1 MIHIPL
7 QVLTQVLHN
16 HKKELITNVIK
27 RKKTKSEMNS
37 RFLFS
42 RVMLGLTAATSAFFV
57 ACSDIDTAQDPQKPT
72 EGIMFSTSDVQD
84 RPDASL
90 PKTKAPEVYES
101 HTINLTGANAKGF
114 VLEESTVE
122 GVNPV
127 QQTPATR
134 GTMKNAIDAQFTVF
148 ACKNGGVSPDYM
160 YNEKVNANG
169 TMVTPKKWKK
179 SEASTL
185 KFYAVYPA
193 VQDADQQISP
203 AAYSASQS
211 PVIKFSPKS
220 DVKQQADLMVAK
232 TADMAYDNYV
242 STPVPLQFTHATT
255 AIQFK
260 IGNDLSYNQEVKKIE
275 IQNVY
280 GEGTYDLATKKWT
293 LGTTKKSYT
302 LTLSPTFSTAQ
313 NPGTVMNG
321 GDGTFFMIPQTL
333 PDEAKVKITFAS
345 GKYWEGKI
353 GGSGKSWAE
362 GTTKTYT
369 ISNSKD
375 LSDRDF
381 TLSITPTNGTE
392 RAYNQFDLPFTV
404 TSYSHLKGYTGTDR
418 DKAEPWQVASYEVST
433 DGTNWSAPTTTKPE
447 MVTAMTESGNGG
459 TSGEAGNLKLTNDY
473 KDYAQIR
480 NQELKAATEV
490 TTRKDL
496 SIINGRQYTANCYI
510 VSAPGK
516 YKFPLYY
523 GNSRENS
530 TDNTLSFQNNTS
542 SANALKYFH
551 GGIEQ
556 EPNNYMIPYPDIH
569 QWVYGAKLLWESK
582 TGLVKVTATNRNGH
596 TQPHLGGR
604 DIYVEFEVNKDNIE
618 TGNAIIAVTLNGKVA
633 WSWHI
638 WITGKE
644 VADVQSGHFLSEP
657 IGFVPTKWMR
667 TTYRQDRYVKV
678 TVKQP
683 RSGKTAS
690 VVFKQKPH
698 EETPEGQAMH
708 YQWGRKDPLWP
719 GMDGLRAQE
728 NGYNVGISLAES
740 VQDPRLMGRPRHLE
754 YVLGSTATNFGSTWD
769 WNNNPAYTNS
779 YLNLWDANNATGYN
793 YTGTFVKTIYD
804 PSPAGFHVPRTSQL
818 SKVGNDKYVV
828 SPKMGYL
835 DPDYVADGALSPGI
849 GYYWT
854 SEKTFTNHDGTYA
867 AFSVFGITDAN
878 SKIGVNGINNIV
890 NPAMAYCVLPIKE

>member
-1 MIHIPL
+1 
-7 QVLTQVLHN
+7 
-16 HKKELITNVIK
+16 
-27 RKKTKSEMNS
+27 MNS

-134 GTMKNAIDAQFTVF
+134 GTMKTAIDAQFTVF

-203 AAYSASQS
+203 ATYSASQN

-260 IGNDLSYNQEVKKIE
+260 IGNDLSYNQQVQKIE

-302 LTLSPTFSTAQ
+302 LTLNPTFSTAQ

-333 PDEAKVKITFAS
+333 PDDAKVKITFAS

-353 GGSGKSWAE
+353 GGSGKVWAE

-447 MVTAMTESGNGG
+447 MVTAMTERGNGG

-496 SIINGRQYTANCYI
+496 SMINGKQYTANCYI

-516 YKFPLYY
+516 YKFPLFY

-530 TDNTLSFQNNTS
+530 TDNTLSFQNNTN

-596 TQPHLGGR
+596 TQPHSGGR

-708 YQWGRKDPLWP
+708 YQWGRKDPFWP
-719 GMDGLRAQE
+719 GMDGLTASP
-728 NGYNVGISLAES
+728 NIYDGGISLAES
-740 VQDPRLMGRPRHLE
+740 VQEPKKLGHSRRLEHA
-754 YVLGSTATNFGSTWD
+754 LGSTATNFGSTWD

-779 YLNLWDANNATGYN
+779 YLNLWDANNATGYG
-793 YTGTFVKTIYD
+793 YTGAFVKTIYD

-835 DPDYVADGALSPGI
+835 DPDYVADGALSTGI

-854 SEKTFTNHDGTYA
+854 SEKSFTNHDGTYA
-867 AFSVFGITDAN
+867 AYSVFGITDAN

>member
-657 IGFVPTKWMR
+657 IGFVPTNWMR

-828 SPKMGYL
+828 SPKMGYM
-835 DPDYVADGALSPGI
+835 DPEFVSYGALSPGI

-854 SEKTFTNHDGTYA
+854 SEKTFTNHNGTYA
-867 AFSVFGITDAN
+867 AFSIFGITDAN

>member
-1 MIHIPL
+1 
-7 QVLTQVLHN
+7 
-16 HKKELITNVIK
+16 
-27 RKKTKSEMNS
+27 MNS

-42 RVMLGLTAATSAFFV
+42 RVMLSLTAATSAFFV

-114 VLEESTVE
+114 VLEESTIE

-134 GTMKNAIDAQFTVF
+134 GTMKTAIDAQFTVF

-193 VQDADQQISP
+193 AQDADQQISP

-242 STPVPLQFTHATT
+242 STPVPLQFAHATT

-280 GEGTYDLATKKWT
+280 GEGTYDLTTKTWT
-293 LGTTKKSYT
+293 VGTTKKSYT
-302 LTLSPTFSTAQ
+302 LTLNPTFSTAQ

-333 PDEAKVKITFAS
+333 PDDAKVKITFAS

-353 GGSGKSWAE
+353 GGTGKVWAE

-392 RAYNQFDLPFTV
+392 REYNQFDLPFTV

-418 DKAEPWQVASYEVST
+418 DKAEAWQIASYEVST

-496 SIINGRQYTANCYI
+496 SMINGKQYTANCYI

-516 YKFPLYY
+516 YKFPLFY

-530 TDNTLSFQNNTS
+530 TDNTPSFQNSTNN
-542 SANALKYFH
+542 ANALKYFH

-596 TQPHLGGR
+596 TQPHSGGR

-667 TTYRQDRYVKV
+667 TTYRQNRYVKV
-678 TVKQP
+678 TIKQP

-708 YQWGRKDPLWP
+708 YQWGRKDPFWP
-719 GMDGLRAQE
+719 GMDGLTASE
-728 NGYNVGISLAES
+728 NVFNGGISLAQS
-740 VQDPRLMGRPRHLE
+740 VQEPKKLGHSRRLEHA
-754 YVLGSTATNFGSTWD
+754 LGSTATNFGSTWD

-779 YLNLWDANNATGYN
+779 YLNLWDANNETGYG
-793 YTGTFVKTIYD
+793 YTGAFVKTIYD

-818 SKVGNDKYVV
+818 SNVGNDKYVV

>member
-1 MIHIPL
+1 
-7 QVLTQVLHN
+7 
-16 HKKELITNVIK
+16 
-27 RKKTKSEMNS
+27 MNS

-42 RVMLGLTAATSAFFV
+42 RVMLSLTAATSAFFV

-148 ACKNGGVSPDYM
+148 ACKNGGESPDYM

-203 AAYSASQS
+203 ATYSASQN

-242 STPVPLQFTHATT
+242 SIPVPLQFTHATT

-302 LTLSPTFSTAQ
+302 LTLNPTFSTAQ

-333 PDEAKVKITFAS
+333 PDDAKVKITFAS

-447 MVTAMTESGNGG
+447 MVTAMTERGNGG

-496 SIINGRQYTANCYI
+496 SMINGKQYTANCYI

-516 YKFPLYY
+516 YKFPLFY

-530 TDNTLSFQNNTS
+530 TDNTLSFQNNTN

-596 TQPHLGGR
+596 TQPHSGGR

-708 YQWGRKDPLWP
+708 YQWGRKDPFWP
-719 GMDGLRAQE
+719 GMDGLTASP
-728 NGYNVGISLAES
+728 NIYDGGISLAES
-740 VQDPRLMGRPRHLE
+740 VQEPKKLGHSRRLEHA
-754 YVLGSTATNFGSTWD
+754 LGSTATNFGSTWD

-779 YLNLWDANNATGYN
+779 YLNLWDANNATGYG
-793 YTGTFVKTIYD
+793 YTGAFVKTIYD

-835 DPDYVADGALSPGI
+835 DPDYVADGALSTGI

-854 SEKTFTNHDGTYA
+854 SEKSFTNHDGTYA
-867 AFSVFGITDAN
+867 AYSVFGITDAN
-878 SKIGVNGINNIV
+878 SKIGVNSINNIV

>member
-1 MIHIPL
+1 
-7 QVLTQVLHN
+7 
-16 HKKELITNVIK
+16 
-27 RKKTKSEMNS
+27 MNS

-42 RVMLGLTAATSAFFV
+42 RVMLSLTAATSAFFV

-72 EGIMFSTSDVQD
+72 EGIMFSTSDVQE

-101 HTINLTGANAKGF
+101 HTISLTGANAKGF
-114 VLEESTVE
+114 VLEETTVE

-127 QQTPATR
+127 QQSPATR
-134 GTMKNAIDAQFTVF
+134 GTMKTSIDAQFTVF

-203 AAYSASQS
+203 AAYSASQK

-242 STPVPLQFTHATT
+242 STPVPLQFSHATT

-260 IGNDLSYNQEVKKIE
+260 IGNDLSYNQQVQKIE

-280 GEGTYDLATKKWT
+280 GEGTYDLATKRWT
-293 LGTTKKSYT
+293 VGATKKNYT
-302 LTLSPTFSTAQ
+302 LTLNPTFSTAQ

-333 PDEAKVKITFAS
+333 PDDAKVKITFAS

-353 GGSGKSWAE
+353 GGTGKVWAE

-381 TLSITPTNGTE
+381 TLTITPTNGTE
-392 RAYNQFDLPFTV
+392 REYNQFDVPFTV
-404 TSYSHLKGYTGTDR
+404 TSYSRLKGFSGNSR
-418 DKAEPWQVASYEVST
+418 DKAEAWQVASYEVST

-496 SIINGRQYTANCYI
+496 SMINGKQYTANCYI

-516 YKFPLYY
+516 YKFPLFY
-523 GNSRENS
+523 GNSRVNS
-530 TDNTLSFQNNTS
+530 TDNTASFKNNTNS
-542 SANALKYFH
+542 NNALKYFH
-551 GGIEQ
+551 GGIDQ
-556 EPNNYMIPYPDIH
+556 GAYGYQIPYADIH

-582 TGLVKVTATNRNGH
+582 KDLVKVTATNRNGH
-596 TQPHLGGR
+596 TQPHEGGR

-618 TGNAIIAVTLNGKVA
+618 TGNAIIGVTYNGKVA

-638 WITGKE
+638 WVTGKE

-667 TTYRQDRYVKV
+667 TTYRQNRYVKV

-690 VVFKQKPH
+690 VVFTQKPH
-698 EETPEGQAMH
+698 EEVPEGQAMH
-708 YQWGRKDPLWP
+708 YQWGRKDPFWP
-719 GMDGLRAQE
+719 GMDGLTASE
-728 NGYNVGISLAES
+728 NKFDGGISLAES
-740 VQDPRLMGRPRHLE
+740 VQNPKMMGRPRHLE
-754 YVLGSTATNFGSTWD
+754 YVFTSVATYFGGTWD

-779 YLNLWDANNATGYN
+779 YLNLWDANNETGYG
-793 YTGTFVKTIYD
+793 YTGPFVKTIYD

-828 SPKMGYL
+828 SPKMGYM
-835 DPDYVADGALSPGI
+835 DPEYVSDGAKTPDI

-854 SEKTFTNHDGTYA
+854 SEKSFINNNGTDA
-867 AFSVFGITDAN
+867 AFSIFGITDAN
-878 SKIGVNGINNIV
+878 SKIQVDGKNKIV
-890 NPAMAYCVLPIKE
+890 NPSMAYCVLPIKE

>member
-1 MIHIPL
+1 
-7 QVLTQVLHN
+7 
-16 HKKELITNVIK
+16 
-27 RKKTKSEMNS
+27 MNS

-220 DVKQQADLMVAK
+220 DVTQQADLMVAK

-242 STPVPLQFTHATT
+242 STPVPLQFAHATT

-260 IGNDLSYNQEVKKIE
+260 IGNDLSYNQQVQKIE

-280 GEGTYDLATKKWT
+280 GEGTYDLATKTWT
-293 LGTTKKSYT
+293 VGTTKKNYT
-302 LTLSPTFSTAQ
+302 LTLNPTFSTAQ

-333 PDEAKVKITFAS
+333 PDDAKVKITFAS

-353 GGSGKSWAE
+353 GGTGKVWAE

-392 RAYNQFDLPFTV
+392 REYNQFDLPFTV
-404 TSYSHLKGYTGTDR
+404 TSYSHLKGFSGNSR
-418 DKAEPWQVASYEVST
+418 DKAEAWQVASYEVST

-480 NQELKAATEV
+480 NQELKAAAEV

-496 SIINGRQYTANCYI
+496 SMINGKQYTANCYI

-530 TDNTLSFQNNTS
+530 TDNTPSFQNSTNN
-542 SANALKYFH
+542 ANALKYFH

-596 TQPHLGGR
+596 TQPHSGGR

-708 YQWGRKDPLWP
+708 YQWGRKDPFWP
-719 GMDGLRAQE
+719 GMDGLTASP
-728 NGYNVGISLAES
+728 NIYDGGISLAES
-740 VQDPRLMGRPRHLE
+740 VQEPKKLGHSRRLEHA
-754 YVLGSTATNFGSTWD
+754 LGSTATNFGSTWD

-779 YLNLWDANNATGYN
+779 YLNLWDANNATGYG
-793 YTGTFVKTIYD
+793 YTGAFVKTIYD

-818 SKVGNDKYVV
+818 SNVGNDKYVV

>member
-1 MIHIPL
+1 
-7 QVLTQVLHN
+7 
-16 HKKELITNVIK
+16 
-27 RKKTKSEMNS
+27 MNS

-203 AAYSASQS
+203 ATYSASQN

-242 STPVPLQFTHATT
+242 SIPVPLQFTHATT

-302 LTLSPTFSTAQ
+302 LTLNPTFSTAQ

-333 PDEAKVKITFAS
+333 PDDAKVKITFAS

-381 TLSITPTNGTE
+381 TLTITPTNGTE

-447 MVTAMTESGNGG
+447 MVTAMTERGNGG

-496 SIINGRQYTANCYI
+496 SMINGKQYTANCYI

-516 YKFPLYY
+516 YKFPLFY

-530 TDNTLSFQNNTS
+530 TDNTLSFQNNTN

-596 TQPHLGGR
+596 TQPHSGGR

-708 YQWGRKDPLWP
+708 YQWGRKDPFWP
-719 GMDGLRAQE
+719 GMDGLTASP
-728 NGYNVGISLAES
+728 NIYDGGISLAES
-740 VQDPRLMGRPRHLE
+740 VQEPKKLGHSRRLEHA
-754 YVLGSTATNFGSTWD
+754 LGSTATNFGSTWD

-779 YLNLWDANNATGYN
+779 YLNLWDANNATGYG
-793 YTGTFVKTIYD
+793 YTGAFVKTIYD

-835 DPDYVADGALSPGI
+835 DPDYVADGALSTGI

-854 SEKTFTNHDGTYA
+854 SEKSFTNHDGTYA
-867 AFSVFGITDAN
+867 AYSVFGITDAN

>member
-1 MIHIPL
+1 
-7 QVLTQVLHN
+7 
-16 HKKELITNVIK
+16 
-27 RKKTKSEMNS
+27 MNS

-114 VLEESTVE
+114 VLEESTIE

-134 GTMKNAIDAQFTVF
+134 GTMKTAIDAQFTVF

-203 AAYSASQS
+203 AAYSASQN

-260 IGNDLSYNQEVKKIE
+260 IGNDLSYNQQVQKIE

-280 GEGTYDLATKKWT
+280 GEGTYDLVTKTWTVGATKKN
-293 LGTTKKSYT
+293 YT
-302 LTLSPTFSTAQ
+302 LTLNPTFSTAQ

-333 PDEAKVKITFAS
+333 PDDAKVKITFAS

-353 GGSGKSWAE
+353 GGTGKVWAE

-392 RAYNQFDLPFTV
+392 REYNQFDLPFTV
-404 TSYSHLKGYTGTDR
+404 TSYSRLKGYTGTDR
-418 DKAEPWQVASYEVST
+418 DKAEAWQVASYEVST

-480 NQELKAATEV
+480 NQELKAAAEV

-496 SIINGRQYTANCYI
+496 SMINGKQYTANCYI

-530 TDNTLSFQNNTS
+530 TDNTPSFQNSTNN
-542 SANALKYFH
+542 ANALKYFH

-596 TQPHLGGR
+596 TQPHSGGR

-708 YQWGRKDPLWP
+708 YQWGRKDPFWP
-719 GMDGLRAQE
+719 GMDGLTASP
-728 NGYNVGISLAES
+728 NIYDGGISLAES
-740 VQDPRLMGRPRHLE
+740 VQEPKKLGHSRRLEHA
-754 YVLGSTATNFGSTWD
+754 LGSTATNFGSTWD

-779 YLNLWDANNATGYN
+779 YLNLWDANNETGYG
-793 YTGTFVKTIYD
+793 YTGAFVKTIYD

-818 SKVGNDKYVV
+818 SNVGNDKYVV

>member
-1 MIHIPL
+1 M
-7 QVLTQVLHN
+7 
-16 HKKELITNVIK
+16 
-27 RKKTKSEMNS
+27 
-37 RFLFS
+37 
-42 RVMLGLTAATSAFFV
+42 
-57 ACSDIDTAQDPQKPT
+57 
-72 EGIMFSTSDVQD
+72 
-84 RPDASL
+84 
-90 PKTKAPEVYES
+90 
-101 HTINLTGANAKGF
+101 TGANAKGF

-148 ACKNGGVSPDYM
+148 ACKNGGESPDYM

-203 AAYSASQS
+203 ATYSASQN

-242 STPVPLQFTHATT
+242 SIPVPLQFTHATT

-302 LTLSPTFSTAQ
+302 LTLNPTFSTAQ

-333 PDEAKVKITFAS
+333 PDDAKVKITFAS

-447 MVTAMTESGNGG
+447 MVTAMTERGNGG

-496 SIINGRQYTANCYI
+496 SMINGKQYTANCYI

-516 YKFPLYY
+516 YKFPLFY

-530 TDNTLSFQNNTS
+530 TDNTLSFQNNTN

-596 TQPHLGGR
+596 TQPHSGGR

-708 YQWGRKDPLWP
+708 YQWGRKDPFWP
-719 GMDGLRAQE
+719 GMDGLTASP
-728 NGYNVGISLAES
+728 NIYDGGISLAES
-740 VQDPRLMGRPRHLE
+740 VQEPKKLGHSRRLEHA
-754 YVLGSTATNFGSTWD
+754 LGSTATNFGSTWD

-779 YLNLWDANNATGYN
+779 YLNLWDANNATGYG
-793 YTGTFVKTIYD
+793 YTGAFVKTIYD

-835 DPDYVADGALSPGI
+835 DPDYVADGALSTGI

-854 SEKTFTNHDGTYA
+854 SEKSFTNHDGTYA
-867 AFSVFGITDAN
+867 AYSVFGITDAN

>member
-1 MIHIPL
+1 
-7 QVLTQVLHN
+7 
-16 HKKELITNVIK
+16 
-27 RKKTKSEMNS
+27 MNS

-42 RVMLGLTAATSAFFV
+42 RVMLSLTAATSAFFV

-114 VLEESTVE
+114 VLEESTIE

-127 QQTPATR
+127 QQTPSTR
-134 GTMKNAIDAQFTVF
+134 GTMKTAIDAQFTVF

-203 AAYSASQS
+203 AAYSASQN

-260 IGNDLSYNQEVKKIE
+260 IGNDLSYNQQVQKIE

-280 GEGTYDLATKKWT
+280 GEGTYDFATKTWT
-293 LGTTKKSYT
+293 VGTTKKNYT
-302 LTLSPTFSTAQ
+302 LTLNPTFSTAQ

-333 PDEAKVKITFAS
+333 PDDAKVKITFAS

-353 GGSGKSWAE
+353 GGTGKVWAE

-418 DKAEPWQVASYEVST
+418 DKAEAWQVASYEVST

-480 NQELKAATEV
+480 NQELKAAAEV

-496 SIINGRQYTANCYI
+496 SMINGKQYTANCYI

-516 YKFPLYY
+516 YKFPLFY

-530 TDNTLSFQNNTS
+530 TDNTLSFQNNTN

-596 TQPHLGGR
+596 TQPHSGGR

-708 YQWGRKDPLWP
+708 YQWGRKDPFWP
-719 GMDGLRAQE
+719 GMDGLTASP
-728 NGYNVGISLAES
+728 NIYDGGISLAES
-740 VQDPRLMGRPRHLE
+740 VQEPKKLGHSRRLEHA
-754 YVLGSTATNFGSTWD
+754 LGSTATNFGSTWD

-779 YLNLWDANNATGYN
+779 YLNLWDANNETGYG
-793 YTGTFVKTIYD
+793 YTGAFVKTIYD

>member
-1 MIHIPL
+1 M
-7 QVLTQVLHN
+7 
-16 HKKELITNVIK
+16 K
-27 RKKTKSEMNS
+27 S

-42 RVMLGLTAATSAFFV
+42 RVMLGLTAATSVFFV

-114 VLEESTVE
+114 VLEESTIE

-134 GTMKNAIDAQFTVF
+134 GTMKTAIDAQFTVF

-203 AAYSASQS
+203 AAYSASQK

-242 STPVPLQFTHATT
+242 STPVPLQFAHATT

-260 IGNDLSYNQEVKKIE
+260 IGNDLSYNQQVQKIE

-293 LGTTKKSYT
+293 VGTTKKNYT
-302 LTLSPTFSTAQ
+302 LTLNPTFSTAQ

-333 PDEAKVKITFAS
+333 PDDAKVKITFAS

-353 GGSGKSWAE
+353 GGTGKVWAE

-392 RAYNQFDLPFTV
+392 REYNQFDLPFTV

-418 DKAEPWQVASYEVST
+418 DKAEAWQVASYEVST

-496 SIINGRQYTANCYI
+496 SMINGKQYTANCYI

-516 YKFPLYY
+516 YKFPLFY

-530 TDNTLSFQNNTS
+530 TDNTPSFQNSTNN
-542 SANALKYFH
+542 ANALKYFH

-596 TQPHLGGR
+596 TQPHSGGR

-638 WITGKE
+638 WVTGKE

-708 YQWGRKDPLWP
+708 YQWGRKDPFWP
-719 GMDGLRAQE
+719 GMDGLTASP
-728 NGYNVGISLAES
+728 NIYDGGISLAES
-740 VQDPRLMGRPRHLE
+740 VQEPRLMGRPRHLE
-754 YVLGSTATNFGSTWD
+754 YVFTSKATYFGGTWD
-769 WNNNPAYTNS
+769 WNNNPGYYNS
-779 YLNLWDANNATGYN
+779 YLNLWDANNEIGYG

-828 SPKMGYL
+828 SPKMGYM
-835 DPDYVADGALSPGI
+835 DPEYVSDGAKTPDI

-854 SEKTFTNHDGTYA
+854 SEKSFINNNGTDA
-867 AFSVFGITDAN
+867 AFSIFGITDAN

-890 NPAMAYCVLPIKE
+890 NPSMAYCVLPIKE

>member
-1 MIHIPL
+1 
-7 QVLTQVLHN
+7 
-16 HKKELITNVIK
+16 
-27 RKKTKSEMNS
+27 MNS

-42 RVMLGLTAATSAFFV
+42 RVMLSLTAATSAFFV

-84 RPDASL
+84 RSDASL

-101 HTINLTGANAKGF
+101 HTINLTGTNAKGF

-203 AAYSASQS
+203 ATYSASQN

-220 DVKQQADLMVAK
+220 DVNQQADLMVAK

-242 STPVPLQFTHATT
+242 STPVPLQFAHATT

-280 GEGTYDLATKKWT
+280 GEGTYELATKKWT
-293 LGTTKKSYT
+293 VGTTKKSYT
-302 LTLSPTFSTAQ
+302 LTLNPTFSTAQ

-333 PDEAKVKITFAS
+333 PDDAKVKITFAS

-353 GGSGKSWAE
+353 GGSGKVWAE

-459 TSGEAGNLKLTNDY
+459 TSGEVGNLKLTNDY

-496 SIINGRQYTANCYI
+496 SMINGKQYTANCYI

-516 YKFPLYY
+516 YKFPLFY

-530 TDNTLSFQNNTS
+530 TDNTLSFQNNTN

-596 TQPHLGGR
+596 TQPHSGGR

-708 YQWGRKDPLWP
+708 YQWGRKDPFWP
-719 GMDGLRAQE
+719 GMDGLTASP
-728 NGYNVGISLAES
+728 NIYDGGISLAES
-740 VQDPRLMGRPRHLE
+740 VQEPKKLGHSRRLEHA
-754 YVLGSTATNFGSTWD
+754 LGSTATNFGSTWD

-779 YLNLWDANNATGYN
+779 YLNLWDANNATGYG
-793 YTGTFVKTIYD
+793 YTGAFVKTIYD

-835 DPDYVADGALSPGI
+835 DPDYVADGALSTGI

-854 SEKTFTNHDGTYA
+854 SEKSFTNHDGTYA
-867 AFSVFGITDAN
+867 AYSVFGITDAN

>member
-1 MIHIPL
+1 
-7 QVLTQVLHN
+7 
-16 HKKELITNVIK
+16 
-27 RKKTKSEMNS
+27 
-37 RFLFS
+37 
-42 RVMLGLTAATSAFFV
+42 MLSLTAATSAFFV

-148 ACKNGGVSPDYM
+148 ACKNGGESPDYM

-203 AAYSASQS
+203 ATYSASQK

-220 DVKQQADLMVAK
+220 DVKQQTDLMVAK

-242 STPVPLQFTHATT
+242 STPVPLQFAHATT

-260 IGNDLSYNQEVKKIE
+260 IGNDLSYNQQVQKIE

-280 GEGTYDLATKKWT
+280 GEGTYDLVTKTWT
-293 LGTTKKSYT
+293 VGTTKKNYT
-302 LTLSPTFSTAQ
+302 LTLNPTFSTAQ

-333 PDEAKVKITFAS
+333 PDDAKVKITFAS

-353 GGSGKSWAE
+353 GGTGKVWAE

-392 RAYNQFDLPFTV
+392 REYNQFDLPFTV

-496 SIINGRQYTANCYI
+496 SMINGKQYTANCYI

-516 YKFPLYY
+516 YKFPLFY

-530 TDNTLSFQNNTS
+530 TDNTPSFQNSTNN
-542 SANALKYFH
+542 ANALKYFH

-596 TQPHLGGR
+596 TQPHSGGR

-638 WITGKE
+638 WVTGKE

-708 YQWGRKDPLWP
+708 YQWGRKDPFWP
-719 GMDGLRAQE
+719 GMDGLTASP
-728 NGYNVGISLAES
+728 NIYDGGISLAES
-740 VQDPRLMGRPRHLE
+740 VQEPKKLGHSRRLEHA
-754 YVLGSTATNFGSTWD
+754 LGSTATNFGSTWD

-779 YLNLWDANNATGYN
+779 YLNLWDANNATGYG
-793 YTGTFVKTIYD
+793 YTGAFVKTIYD

-835 DPDYVADGALSPGI
+835 DPDYVADGALSTGI

-854 SEKTFTNHDGTYA
+854 SEKSFTNHDGTYA
-867 AFSVFGITDAN
+867 AYSVFGITDAN

>member
-1 MIHIPL
+1 
-7 QVLTQVLHN
+7 
-16 HKKELITNVIK
+16 
-27 RKKTKSEMNS
+27 MNS

-114 VLEESTVE
+114 VLEESTIE

-134 GTMKNAIDAQFTVF
+134 GTMKTAIDAQFTVF

-203 AAYSASQS
+203 AAYSASQK

-280 GEGTYDLATKKWT
+280 GEGTYDLVTKTWT
-293 LGTTKKSYT
+293 VGTTKKNYT
-302 LTLSPTFSTAQ
+302 LTLNPTFSTAQ

-321 GDGTFFMIPQTL
+321 GEGTFFMIPQPL
-333 PDEAKVKITFAS
+333 PDDAKVKITFAS

-353 GGSGKSWAE
+353 GGTGKVWAE

-392 RAYNQFDLPFTV
+392 REYNQFDLPFTV
-404 TSYSHLKGYTGTDR
+404 TSYSRLKGFSGNSR
-418 DKAEPWQVASYEVST
+418 DKAEAWQVASYEVST

-496 SIINGRQYTANCYI
+496 SMINGKQYTANCYI

-516 YKFPLYY
+516 YKFPLFY

-530 TDNTLSFQNNTS
+530 TDNTPSFQNSTNN
-542 SANALKYFH
+542 ANALKYFH

-596 TQPHLGGR
+596 TQPHSGGR

-618 TGNAIIAVTLNGKVA
+618 TGNAIIAVTLNGKIA

-828 SPKMGYL
+828 SPKMGYM
-835 DPDYVADGALSPGI
+835 DPEFVSYGALSPGI

-854 SEKTFTNHDGTYA
+854 SEKTFTNHNGTYA
-867 AFSVFGITDAN
+867 AFSIFGITDAN

>member
-1 MIHIPL
+1 
-7 QVLTQVLHN
+7 
-16 HKKELITNVIK
+16 
-27 RKKTKSEMNS
+27 MNS
-37 RFLFS
+37 RNLFT
-42 RVMLGLTAATSAFFV
+42 RMMLGLTALTSSFLV
-57 ACSDIDTAQDPQKPT
+57 ACSDVDTAQDPQKPT
-72 EGIMFSTSDVQD
+72 DGITFNMSDVQD
-84 RPDASL
+84 RSDASL
-90 PKTKAPEVYES
+90 PKTKAPEVYEN
-101 HTINLTGANAKGF
+101 HTVALQGADAKGF

-127 QQTPATR
+127 QQSPATR
-134 GTMKNAIDAQFTVF
+134 GTMKTSIDGQFTVF
-148 ACKNGGVSPDYM
+148 ACKNGGVSPDYI

-169 TMVTPKKWKK
+169 TMVTPKKWRK

-193 VQDADQQISP
+193 AQDADQQISP
-203 AAYSASQS
+203 ATYSASQS

-232 TADMAYDNYV
+232 TADMAYDTYV

-260 IGNDLSYNQEVKKIE
+260 IGNDLSYNQQVQKIE

-280 GEGTYDLATKKWT
+280 GEGTYDLATKTWT

-302 LTLSPTFSTAQ
+302 LTLNPTFSTAQ

-333 PDEAKVKITFAS
+333 PNDAKVKITFAS

-353 GGSGKSWAE
+353 GGSGKVWAE

-381 TLSITPTNGTE
+381 TLTITPTNGTE

-480 NQELKAATEV
+480 NQELKAAAEV

-496 SIINGRQYTANCYI
+496 SMINGKQYTANCYI

-516 YKFPLYY
+516 YKFPLFY

-530 TDNTLSFQNNTS
+530 TDNTLSFQNNTN

-556 EPNNYMIPYPDIH
+556 ATNNYIIPYHDIH
-569 QWVYGAKLLWESK
+569 QWVSNAAVLWQSK
-582 TGLVKVTATNRNGH
+582 ANMVKVTGTDRNGH
-596 TQPHLGGR
+596 TSGHLGGR
-604 DIYVEFEVNKDNIE
+604 DIYVEFEVDKNNIE
-618 TGNAIIAVTLNGKVA
+618 TGNAIIAVYYNGKVA

-708 YQWGRKDPLWP
+708 YQWGRKDPFWP
-719 GMDGLRAQE
+719 GMDGLTASPNIY
-728 NGYNVGISLAES
+728 NGGISLAES
-740 VQDPRLMGRPRHLE
+740 VQEPKKLGHSRRLEHA
-754 YVLGSTATNFGSTWD
+754 LGSTATNFGSTWD

-779 YLNLWDANNATGYN
+779 YLNLWDANNATGYG
-793 YTGTFVKTIYD
+793 YTGAFVKTIYD

-835 DPDYVADGALSPGI
+835 DPDYVANGVLSPGI

-854 SEKTFTNHDGTYA
+854 SEKTFTNHNGTYA
-867 AFSVFGITDAN
+867 AFSIFGITDAN

>member
-1 MIHIPL
+1 
-7 QVLTQVLHN
+7 
-16 HKKELITNVIK
+16 
-27 RKKTKSEMNS
+27 MNS

-114 VLEESTVE
+114 VLEESTIE

-169 TMVTPKKWKK
+169 TMVTPKKWRK

-193 VQDADQQISP
+193 AQDADQQISP
-203 AAYSASQS
+203 AAYSASQK

-242 STPVPLQFTHATT
+242 STPVPLQFAHATT

-260 IGNDLSYNQEVKKIE
+260 IGNDLSYNQQVQKIE

-280 GEGTYDLATKKWT
+280 GEGTYDLATKTWT
-293 LGTTKKSYT
+293 VGTTKKNYT
-302 LTLSPTFSTAQ
+302 LTLNPTFSTAQ

-333 PDEAKVKITFAS
+333 PDDAKVKITFAS

-353 GGSGKSWAE
+353 GGTGKVWAE

-381 TLSITPTNGTE
+381 ILTVTPTNGTE
-392 RAYNQFDLPFTV
+392 REYNQFDLPFTV
-404 TSYSHLKGYTGTDR
+404 TSYSHLKGFSGNSR
-418 DKAEPWQVASYEVST
+418 DKAEAWQVASYEVST

-480 NQELKAATEV
+480 NQELKAAAEV

-496 SIINGRQYTANCYI
+496 SMINGKQYTANCYI

-530 TDNTLSFQNNTS
+530 TDNTPSFQNSTNN
-542 SANALKYFH
+542 ANALKYFH

-596 TQPHLGGR
+596 TQPHSGGR

-708 YQWGRKDPLWP
+708 YQWGRKDPFWP
-719 GMDGLRAQE
+719 GMDGLTASP
-728 NGYNVGISLAES
+728 NIYDGGISLAES
-740 VQDPRLMGRPRHLE
+740 VQEPKKLGHSRRLEHA
-754 YVLGSTATNFGSTWD
+754 LGSTATNFGSTWD

-779 YLNLWDANNATGYN
+779 YLNLWDANNETGYG
-793 YTGTFVKTIYD
+793 YTGAFVKTIYD

>member
-1 MIHIPL
+1 
-7 QVLTQVLHN
+7 
-16 HKKELITNVIK
+16 
-27 RKKTKSEMNS
+27 MNS

-42 RVMLGLTAATSAFFV
+42 RVMLSLTAATSAFFV

-84 RPDASL
+84 RSDASL

-203 AAYSASQS
+203 ATYSASQN

-220 DVKQQADLMVAK
+220 DVNQQADLMVAK

-242 STPVPLQFTHATT
+242 STPVPLQFAHATT

-280 GEGTYDLATKKWT
+280 GEGTYELATKKWT
-293 LGTTKKSYT
+293 VGTTKKSYT
-302 LTLSPTFSTAQ
+302 LTLNPTFSTAQ

-333 PDEAKVKITFAS
+333 PDDAKVKITFAS

-353 GGSGKSWAE
+353 GGTGKVWAE

-381 TLSITPTNGTE
+381 ILTVTPTNGTE
-392 RAYNQFDLPFTV
+392 REYNQFDLPFTV

-459 TSGEAGNLKLTNDY
+459 TSGEVGNLKLTNDY

-496 SIINGRQYTANCYI
+496 SMINGKQYTANCYI

-516 YKFPLYY
+516 YKFPLFY

-530 TDNTLSFQNNTS
+530 TDNTLSFQNNTN

-596 TQPHLGGR
+596 TQPHSGGR

-708 YQWGRKDPLWP
+708 YQWGRKDPFWP
-719 GMDGLRAQE
+719 GMDGLTASP
-728 NGYNVGISLAES
+728 NIYDGGISLAES
-740 VQDPRLMGRPRHLE
+740 VQEPKKLGHSRRLEHA
-754 YVLGSTATNFGSTWD
+754 LGSTATNFGSTWD

-779 YLNLWDANNATGYN
+779 YLNLWDANNATGYG
-793 YTGTFVKTIYD
+793 YTGAFVKTIYD

-835 DPDYVADGALSPGI
+835 DPDYVADGALSTGI

-854 SEKTFTNHDGTYA
+854 SEKSFTNHDGTYA
-867 AFSVFGITDAN
+867 AYSVFGITDAN

>member
-1 MIHIPL
+1 
-7 QVLTQVLHN
+7 
-16 HKKELITNVIK
+16 
-27 RKKTKSEMNS
+27 
-37 RFLFS
+37 
-42 RVMLGLTAATSAFFV
+42 MLSLTAATSAFFV

-148 ACKNGGVSPDYM
+148 ACKNGGESPDYM

-203 AAYSASQS
+203 ATYSASQN

-242 STPVPLQFTHATT
+242 SIPVPLQFTHATT

-302 LTLSPTFSTAQ
+302 LTLNPTFSTAQ

-333 PDEAKVKITFAS
+333 PDDAKVKITFAS

-418 DKAEPWQVASYEVST
+418 DKAEAWQVASYEVST

-496 SIINGRQYTANCYI
+496 SMINGKQYTANCYI

-516 YKFPLYY
+516 YKFPLFY

-530 TDNTLSFQNNTS
+530 TDNTLSFQNNTN

-596 TQPHLGGR
+596 TQPHSGGR

-708 YQWGRKDPLWP
+708 YQWGRKDPFWP
-719 GMDGLRAQE
+719 GMDGLTASP
-728 NGYNVGISLAES
+728 NIYDGGISLAES
-740 VQDPRLMGRPRHLE
+740 VQEPKKLGHSRRLEHA
-754 YVLGSTATNFGSTWD
+754 LGSTATNFGSTWD

-779 YLNLWDANNATGYN
+779 YLNLWDANNATGYG
-793 YTGTFVKTIYD
+793 YTGAFVKTIYD

-835 DPDYVADGALSPGI
+835 DPDYVADGALSTGI

-854 SEKTFTNHDGTYA
+854 SEKSFTNHDGTYA
-867 AFSVFGITDAN
+867 AYSVFGITDAN

>member
-1 MIHIPL
+1 
-7 QVLTQVLHN
+7 
-16 HKKELITNVIK
+16 
-27 RKKTKSEMNS
+27 MNS

-114 VLEESTVE
+114 VLEESTIE

-134 GTMKNAIDAQFTVF
+134 GTMKTAIDAQFTVF

-193 VQDADQQISP
+193 AQDADQQISP
-203 AAYSASQS
+203 AAYSASQK

-260 IGNDLSYNQEVKKIE
+260 IGNDLSYNQQVQKIE

-293 LGTTKKSYT
+293 VGTTKKNYT
-302 LTLSPTFSTAQ
+302 LTLNPTFSTAQ

-321 GDGTFFMIPQTL
+321 GDGTFFMIPQPL
-333 PDEAKVKITFAS
+333 PDDAKVKITFAS

-353 GGSGKSWAE
+353 GGTGKVWAE

-392 RAYNQFDLPFTV
+392 REYNQFDLPFTV
-404 TSYSHLKGYTGTDR
+404 TSYSRLKGFSGNSR
-418 DKAEPWQVASYEVST
+418 DKAEAWQVASYEVST

-496 SIINGRQYTANCYI
+496 SMINGKQYTANCYI

-516 YKFPLYY
+516 YKFPLFY

-530 TDNTLSFQNNTS
+530 TDNTPSFQNSTNN
-542 SANALKYFH
+542 ANALKYFH

-596 TQPHLGGR
+596 TQPHSGGR

-638 WITGKE
+638 WVTGKE

-708 YQWGRKDPLWP
+708 YQWGRKDPFWP
-719 GMDGLRAQE
+719 DMDGLTASE
-728 NGYNVGISLAES
+728 NKFDGGISLAES
-740 VQDPRLMGRPRHLE
+740 VQEPRLMGRPRHLE
-754 YVLGSTATNFGSTWD
+754 YVFTSKATYFGGTWD
-769 WNNNPAYTNS
+769 WNNNPGYYNS
-779 YLNLWDANNATGYN
+779 YLNLWDANNEIGYG

-828 SPKMGYL
+828 SPKMGYM
-835 DPDYVADGALSPGI
+835 DPEYVSDGAKTPDI

-854 SEKTFTNHDGTYA
+854 SEKSFINNNGTDA
-867 AFSVFGITDAN
+867 AFSIFGITDAN

-890 NPAMAYCVLPIKE
+890 NPSMAYCVLPIKE

>member
-1 MIHIPL
+1 
-7 QVLTQVLHN
+7 
-16 HKKELITNVIK
+16 
-27 RKKTKSEMNS
+27 MNS
-37 RFLFS
+37 RNLFT
-42 RVMLGLTAATSAFFV
+42 RMMLGLTALTSSFLV
-57 ACSDIDTAQDPQKPT
+57 ACSDVDTAQDPQKPT
-72 EGIMFSTSDVQD
+72 DGITFNMSDVQD
-84 RPDASL
+84 RSDASL
-90 PKTKAPEVYES
+90 PKTKAPEVYEN
-101 HTINLTGANAKGF
+101 HTVALQGADAKGF

-127 QQTPATR
+127 QQSPATR
-134 GTMKNAIDAQFTVF
+134 GTMKTSIDGQFTVF
-148 ACKNGGVSPDYM
+148 ACKNGGVSPDYI

-169 TMVTPKKWKK
+169 TMVTPKKWRK

-203 AAYSASQS
+203 AAYSASQN

-242 STPVPLQFTHATT
+242 STPVPLQFAHATT

-260 IGNDLSYNQEVKKIE
+260 IGNDLSYNQQVQKIE

-280 GEGTYDLATKKWT
+280 GEGTYDLVTKTWT
-293 LGTTKKSYT
+293 VGTTKKNYT
-302 LTLSPTFSTAQ
+302 LTLNPTFSTAQ

-333 PDEAKVKITFAS
+333 PDDAKVKITFAS

-353 GGSGKSWAE
+353 GGTGKVWAE

-392 RAYNQFDLPFTV
+392 REYNQFDLPFTV
-404 TSYSHLKGYTGTDR
+404 TSYSHLKGFSGNSR
-418 DKAEPWQVASYEVST
+418 DKAEAWQVASYEVST

-480 NQELKAATEV
+480 NQELKAAAEV

-496 SIINGRQYTANCYI
+496 SMINGKQYTANCYI

-530 TDNTLSFQNNTS
+530 TDNTPSFQNSTNN
-542 SANALKYFH
+542 ANALKYFH

-596 TQPHLGGR
+596 TQPHSGGR

-708 YQWGRKDPLWP
+708 YQWGRKDPFWP
-719 GMDGLRAQE
+719 GMDGLTASP
-728 NGYNVGISLAES
+728 NIYDGGISLAES
-740 VQDPRLMGRPRHLE
+740 VQEPKKLGHSRRLEHA
-754 YVLGSTATNFGSTWD
+754 LGSTATNFGSTWD

-779 YLNLWDANNATGYN
+779 YLNLWDANNETGYG
-793 YTGTFVKTIYD
+793 YTGAFVKTIYD

>member
-1 MIHIPL
+1 
-7 QVLTQVLHN
+7 
-16 HKKELITNVIK
+16 
-27 RKKTKSEMNS
+27 MNS

-657 IGFVPTKWMR
+657 IGFVPTNWMR

-828 SPKMGYL
+828 SPKMGYM
-835 DPDYVADGALSPGI
+835 DPEFVSYGALSPGI

-854 SEKTFTNHDGTYA
+854 SEKTFTNHNGTYA
-867 AFSVFGITDAN
+867 AFSIFGITDAN

>member
-1 MIHIPL
+1 
-7 QVLTQVLHN
+7 
-16 HKKELITNVIK
+16 
-27 RKKTKSEMNS
+27 MNS

-42 RVMLGLTAATSAFFV
+42 RVMLSLTAATSAFFV

-134 GTMKNAIDAQFTVF
+134 GTMKTAIDAQFTVF

-193 VQDADQQISP
+193 AQDADQQISP

-242 STPVPLQFTHATT
+242 STPVPLQFAHATT

-280 GEGTYDLATKKWT
+280 GEGTYDLTTKTWT
-293 LGTTKKSYT
+293 VGTTKKSYT
-302 LTLSPTFSTAQ
+302 LTLNPTFSTAQ

-333 PDEAKVKITFAS
+333 PDDAKVKITFAS

-353 GGSGKSWAE
+353 GGSGKVWAE

-480 NQELKAATEV
+480 NQVLKAATEV

-496 SIINGRQYTANCYI
+496 SMINGKQYTANCYI

-516 YKFPLYY
+516 YKFPLFY

-530 TDNTLSFQNNTS
+530 TDNTPSFQNSTNN
-542 SANALKYFH
+542 ANALKYFH

-596 TQPHLGGR
+596 TQPHSGGR

-618 TGNAIIAVTLNGKVA
+618 KGKAKIAVSMNDKVA
-633 WSWHI
+633 WSCHI

-667 TTYRQDRYVKV
+667 TTYRQNRYVKV
-678 TVKQP
+678 TIKQP

-708 YQWGRKDPLWP
+708 YQWGRKDPFWP
-719 GMDGLRAQE
+719 GMDGLTASE
-728 NGYNVGISLAES
+728 NVFNGGISLAQS
-740 VQDPRLMGRPRHLE
+740 VQEPKKLGHSRRLEHA
-754 YVLGSTATNFGSTWD
+754 LGSTATNFGSTWD

-779 YLNLWDANNATGYN
+779 YLNLWDANNETGYG
-793 YTGTFVKTIYD
+793 YTGAFVKTIYD

-818 SKVGNDKYVV
+818 SNVGNDKYVV

>member
-1 MIHIPL
+1 
-7 QVLTQVLHN
+7 
-16 HKKELITNVIK
+16 
-27 RKKTKSEMNS
+27 MNS

-42 RVMLGLTAATSAFFV
+42 RVMLSLTAATSAFFV

-148 ACKNGGVSPDYM
+148 ACKNGGESPDYM

-203 AAYSASQS
+203 ATYSASQN

-242 STPVPLQFTHATT
+242 SIPVPLQFTHATT

-302 LTLSPTFSTAQ
+302 LTLNPTFSTAQ

-333 PDEAKVKITFAS
+333 PDDAKVKITFAS

-353 GGSGKSWAE
+353 GGSGKFWAE

-447 MVTAMTESGNGG
+447 MVTAMTERGNGG

-496 SIINGRQYTANCYI
+496 SMINGKQYTANCYI

-516 YKFPLYY
+516 YKFPLFY

-530 TDNTLSFQNNTS
+530 TDNTLSFQNNTN

-596 TQPHLGGR
+596 TQPHSGGR

-708 YQWGRKDPLWP
+708 YQWGRKDPFWP
-719 GMDGLRAQE
+719 GMDGLTASP
-728 NGYNVGISLAES
+728 NIYDGGISLAES
-740 VQDPRLMGRPRHLE
+740 VQEPKKLGHSRRLEHA
-754 YVLGSTATNFGSTWD
+754 LGSTATNFGSTWD

-779 YLNLWDANNATGYN
+779 YLNLWDANNATGYG
-793 YTGTFVKTIYD
+793 YTGAFVKTIYD

-835 DPDYVADGALSPGI
+835 DPDYVADGALSTGI

-854 SEKTFTNHDGTYA
+854 SEKSFTNHDGTYA
-867 AFSVFGITDAN
+867 AYSVFGITDAN